1 MSAHGEATVYL
12 IDDDHAD
19 RDALRRLILAAGHRV
34 AAHAAAASF
43 LAECAAHQPG
53 CVVLES
59 ALPEMSGLEL
69 QGELKRRAMG
79 IPLIFVSG
87 RGSIALAVSAVKNG
101 ALEFFEKPFD
111 EQALLAAIDRALKF
125 DAAQR
130 REHAR
135 KTSVAARLAR
145 LTAREREIMDFVI
158 AGKMNKT
165 MADELFISIKTVEAH
180 RAKVMQKLGVD
191 SVAALV
197 QLVIE
202 GGQSH
207 GGR

>member
-19 RDALRRLILAAGHRV
+19 RDALRRLISAAGHRV
-34 AAHAAAASF
+34 VAHTAAASF
-43 LAECAAHQPG
+43 LADCSSHHPG

-59 ALPEMSGLEL
+59 TLPEMSGLEL

-87 RGSIALAVSAVKNG
+87 RSSVPLAVSALKNG
-101 ALEFFEKPFD
+101 ALEFLEKPVD
-111 EQALLAAIDRALKF
+111 EQALLAAVDKALKI
-125 DAAQR
+125 DAVQR

-135 KTSVAARLAR
+135 KTSVATRLAK
-145 LTAREREIMDFVI
+145 LTTREREIMDFVI

-165 MADELFISIKTVEAH
+165 MADELLISIKTVEAH

-197 QLVIE
+197 QLVTD

-207 GGR
+207 GEH